1 MQNKKI
7 LNRMKA
13 MAMSSVALA
22 GVGVMPSMTV
32 FAAPLASD
40 VTITVNDGK
49 ESNGSV
55 YVAYRL
61 MDLTTKENA
70 DAAEGTDK
78 YSYRYDINN
87 TYGNVL
93 REAMQSVFGKTDFD
107 GNSDFEGRDI
117 QRALTADGVTDA
129 QVRAFADKVYT
140 EIVKAGN
147 ISPDETANSKV
158 FSTVNQGY
166 YLIVE
171 QQKDAS
177 PDAYSLVMLDTLGQE
192 NITVNTKEDVP
203 TLKKELKTGQNGGE
217 TKKAGDLGLDASVN
231 TATFVLTGT
240 MPENLDA
247 YEKYQY
253 RFHDKLSAGLKFKSG
268 SVVVKVD
275 GNVIDASKYTV
286 EEASLGDACSFHV
299 SFADIKAAVPT
310 ITKDS
315 VVVVEYDA
323 TLTDQALIGAA
334 NENTAKLEFS
344 NDPYWTEKGETGDEP
359 TDETPEDK
367 TYTFTYKLVV
377 DKVNEKNDALAGAE
391 FELSMLAADGK
402 TWTKLERFSFAE
414 GSTKFTFERLDSGTY
429 KITEVKA
436 PDGYIAIDPITFTI
450 AGTVSETTP
459 DTLGGLTAATTE
471 DSEVEATFTA
481 SVPDGQVSTIVKN
494 EPGKKLPSTGG
505 AGTTMLYVGGGI
517 MVAGG
522 LAVLLVSKKKKEN
535 E

>member
-7 LNRMKA
+7 LNRMRA

-32 FAAPLASD
+32 FAAPLTSA

-61 MDLTTKENA
+61 MDLTTKENS

-78 YSYRYDINN
+78 YSYRYDINDEK
-87 TYGNVL
+87 YGEVL
-93 REAMQSVFGKTDFD
+93 RKAMEAVFGTTNVD
-107 GNSDFEGRDI
+107 GNGIFEGRDI
-117 QRALTADGVTDA
+117 QQKLTEAGITDA

-140 EIVKAGN
+140 KIVENN
-147 ISPDETANSKV
+147 ISPDVTAESKV
-158 FSTVNQGY
+158 FSTVEQGY

-171 QQKDAS
+171 QTADAD

-240 MPENLDA
+240 MPDNLDSF
-247 YEKYQY
+247 EKYKY
-253 RFHDKLSAGLKFKSG
+253 VFHDKLSAGLQFKND

-286 EEASLGDACSFHV
+286 SEASLGDACSFHV

-323 TLTDQALIGAA
+323 TLTDQALIGSA

-344 NDPYWTEKGETGDEP
+344 NDPYWTEKGESGDEP
-359 TDETPEDK
+359 TSETPEDK

-377 DKVNEKNDALAGAE
+377 DKVNEKNEALDGAK
-391 FELSMLAADGK
+391 FKLSMYNEDTK
-402 TWTKLERFSFAE
+402 TWTDLQRFSFAE

-450 AGTVSETTP
+450 AGTVSESTP
-459 DTLGGLTAATTE
+459 NTLGGLAAETTD
-471 DSEVEATFTA
+471 DSEAEATFTA
-481 SVPDGQVSTIVKN
+481 SIPDGQVSTIVKN

-505 AGTTMLYVGGGI
+505 AGTTMLYVGGGV

-522 LAVLLVSKKKKEN
+522 LAVLLVSRKKKEN
-535 E
+535 D